1 MSDYEMMS
9 IMLKVIT
16 IVVTLLIAYIDNTK
30 K

>member
-1 MSDYEMMS
+1 MSDYEMIS